1 MKHSRRLSAAVFWA
15 VIGFTNSSFAQTA
28 APAISE
34 ATYAA
39 TNIALAEQHVA
50 PRYAALSD
58 AATDFK
64 KAAARLCRQPPPRQ
78 LSKTITSFHG
88 AMNTWM
94 SVAHIQHGPIQLFM
108 RQFRIYYWPDKR
120 GRGRKQLRNMMAER
134 DEAVLAPGRLENTSV
149 AVQGLSAAEH
159 ILFDKTYAKR
169 LIDGSESDYA
179 CKLLSAI
186 AQNVEGMTAEL
197 AEAWRGEQSM
207 FLNEI
212 RAAGTP
218 ASRFATHREATAA
231 FVKGMH
237 TSLQTIADLKLARAL
252 GKALD
257 KARPKQ
263 VEAWRSGRSI
273 ENIVQALGAMRS
285 MYEGTNGGG
294 LRQLLSGASDG
305 LAVRVSNA
313 FTKSLGKARALS
325 LPLGEAV
332 RQPASRKQVEALLN
346 EVRTLQHLV
355 RGSLALAFGTPLGF
369 NSLDG
374 D

>member
-1 MKHSRRLSAAVFWA
+1 M
-15 VIGFTNSSFAQTA
+15 
-28 APAISE
+28 
-34 ATYAA
+34 
-39 TNIALAEQHVA
+39 ALAEQHVA
-50 PRYAALSD
+50 PRYAALSN
-58 AATDFK
+58 AAIGFSEATEK
-64 KAAARLCRQPPPRQ
+64 LCGQPSPRQ
-78 LSKTITSFHG
+78 LSETILSFHG
-88 AMNTWM
+88 VMNAWM

-120 GRGRKQLRNMMAER
+120 GRGRKQLRNMMVER
-134 DEAVLAPGRLENTSV
+134 DKAVLAPGRLENTSV

-159 ILFDKTYAKR
+159 ILFDKTYAER
-169 LIDGSESDYA
+169 LIDGGEGDYA
-179 CKLLSAI
+179 CKLLTAV
-186 AQNVEGMTAEL
+186 ARNVEDMTVEL
-197 AEAWRGEQSM
+197 ADAWRGKQSM

-212 RAAGTP
+212 RTAGTE

-237 TSLQTIADLKLARAL
+237 TSLQAIADLKLARVLGNAL
-252 GKALD
+252 GE
-257 KARPKQ
+257 ARPKQ
-263 VEAWRSGRSI
+263 AEGWRSDRSI
-273 ENIVQALGAMRS
+273 ENIVQALRAMQS
-285 MYEGTNGGG
+285 MYEGANGGG
-294 LRQLLSGASDG
+294 FRQLLPRASDG

-313 FTKSLGKARALS
+313 FAKSLQKARVLS
-325 LPLGEAV
+325 LPLGDAV